1 MNEWQRLLKTAIDRA
16 EFALL
21 GLRELA
27 NELDRAHIARSK
39 NVSVDRRALLREAA
53 DALERLHHSS
63 YDGPGCSDCDLI
75 RRLREAA
82 K

>member
-1 MNEWQRLLKTAIDRA
+1 MAEWRSNAHEYEPIPKCAAHGVGGFCPRCASDTMP
-16 EFALL
+16 
-21 GLRELA
+21 ELA
-27 NELDRAHIARSK
+27 I
-39 NVSVDRRALLREAA
+39 VPRALLREAA